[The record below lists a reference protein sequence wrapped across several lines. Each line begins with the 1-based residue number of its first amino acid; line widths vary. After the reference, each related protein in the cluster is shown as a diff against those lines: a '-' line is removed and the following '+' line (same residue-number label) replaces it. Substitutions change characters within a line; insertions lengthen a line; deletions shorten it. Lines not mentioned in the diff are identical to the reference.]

1 MSGFYDNAPVISYNL
16 GEIDFATT
24 KTLAIKGPAGKR
36 GEVVEIHNSVTL
48 TFVGTTTPGAVQ
60 VGLSGDLDAYGEV
73 VMGTA
78 AAPTAAGAAV
88 RGKGSATI
96 PPDTAVLVTCKAGTG
111 GSVAGKGHV
120 TVAIRWF

>member
-1 MSGFYDNAPVISYNL
+1 MSGFYDNAPVVSYTF
-16 GEIDFATT
+16 GEVDFATT
-24 KTLAIKGPAGKR
+24 KTFAIAGPAGKQ
-36 GEVVEIHNSVTL
+36 GEVIAIHNSVTT

-73 VMGTA
+73 LMGTA

-88 RGKGSATI
+88 RGKGGNAI
-96 PPDTAVLVTCKAGTG
+96 PADTAVLVTCKAGTG
-111 GSVAGKGHV
+111 GSTAGKGHV

>member
-1 MSGFYDNAPVISYNL
+1 MSGFYDNAPVISYNF

-36 GEVVEIHNSVTL
+36 GEIVEIHNSVTL
-48 TFVGTTTPGAVQ
+48 TYVGTTTPGAVQ

-88 RGKGSATI
+88 RGTGSAGI
-96 PPDTAVLVTCKAGTG
+96 PADTAVLVTCKAGTG